1 MIRQQAFVN
10 KGNAML
16 KGGLHT
22 HTTRSD
28 GCDAPEVL
36 LGKYRAAGYDFVAI
50 TDHRNY
56 NLKNFAPETGV
67 LVVPGMEVD
76 RQITGDKGIHC
87 FHCVCIGPEAGNG
100 YAQDELYPAGTVADQ
115 AEFQPLLDE
124 IHEKNNLTIYCHP
137 MWSRTPACEFN
148 QMKGNFAMEIWN
160 SLSAVEYEIDM
171 DAAYWDEL
179 LMQGHRIYGVASDD
193 VHYPHG
199 YCRGWVRVNA
209 EPNVD
214 SILAALKNGEF
225 YASCGPEIYDFYVEN
240 GRAVVECSDVDH
252 IRFNSGF
259 LPTKICRGDGR
270 AIHRA
275 EYDLKDY
282 FTYIRASVVD
292 AQGRRAWTN
301 PIWLD
306 K

>member
-137 MWSRTPACEFN
+137 IWSRTPACEFN

-160 SLSAVEYEIDM
+160 SLEVRTDSTFMASS
-171 DAAYWDEL
+171 
-179 LMQGHRIYGVASDD
+179 GCSVAE
-193 VHYPHG
+193 
-199 YCRGWVRVNA
+199 A
-209 EPNVD
+209 M
-214 SILAALKNGEF
+214 
-225 YASCGPEIYDFYVEN
+225 
-240 GRAVVECSDVDH
+240 
-252 IRFNSGF
+252 
-259 LPTKICRGDGR
+259 
-270 AIHRA
+270 
-275 EYDLKDY
+275 
-282 FTYIRASVVD
+282 
-292 AQGRRAWTN
+292 AQPPMCT
-301 PIWLD
+301 
-306 K
+306 